1 MVYESL
7 FNQIDIEMKTIEDN
21 INKLQET
28 LKQMSE
34 DNTNEKISEQ
44 VKKLSSE
51 VSNMKNDIKLVVNKD
66 EVKQF

>member
-21 INKLQET
+21 KNKLQET